1 MRKGEVGDFKEEL
14 IENFDARLDE
24 FIKSSK
30 LYKSGYRH
38 DFWVAMWKLSWNL
51 LNLRVFLKSLL
62 IRKSRADQFH
72 VLLLKV

>member
-24 FIKSSK
+24 FIKSSN

-38 DFWVAMWKLSWNL
+38 DF
-51 LNLRVFLKSLL
+51 
-62 IRKSRADQFH
+62 
-72 VLLLKV
+72 